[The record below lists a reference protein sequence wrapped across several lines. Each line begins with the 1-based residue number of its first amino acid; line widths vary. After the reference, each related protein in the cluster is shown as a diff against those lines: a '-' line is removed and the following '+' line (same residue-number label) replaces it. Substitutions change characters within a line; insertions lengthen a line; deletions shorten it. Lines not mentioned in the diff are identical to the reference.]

1 MWDSATYRSRSCAAS
16 LSTTPRPVDVL
27 RTMKLAEYEGA
38 DAFDLEL
45 QTLDP
50 EYRDAQALELLPAGA
65 VDPAC
70 GRGPCGRAVTYF
82 NIGML
87 GRMRG
92 ELAATV
98 AALEHA
104 LELDQ

>member
-1 MWDSATYRSRSCAAS
+1 
-16 LSTTPRPVDVL
+16 
-27 RTMKLAEYEGA
+27 MKLAEYEGA

-70 GRGPCGRAVTYF
+70 GRGSSG
-82 NIGML
+82 GSD
-87 GRMRG
+87 
-92 ELAATV
+92 
-98 AALEHA
+98 HA
-104 LELDQ
+104 QQHWDDAPEPR